1 MNYTILLMFALFMGI
16 TFFMQRQQKKQMQKQ
31 LDELKTLS
39 KGDEIVTIGGLYAL
53 VDEVDTDNNKVVLD
67 VEGVYLTYA
76 LTSIK
81 RIVSRANE
89 QGAIVESVS
98 VEDAKDNSVESAIE
112 E

>member
-1 MNYTILLMFALFMGI
+1 MNYTIILLFVFFMGI
-16 TFFMQRQQKKQMQKQ
+16 TFFMQRQQKKQMQKR
-31 LDELKTLS
+31 LDELKTMS
-39 KGDEIVTIGGLYAL
+39 KGDEVVTIGGMFAI

-67 VEGVYLTYA
+67 AEGVYLTYE

-89 QGAIVESVS
+89 PVVS
-98 VEDAKDNSVESAIE
+98 VEDAKESAVESAIE

>member
-1 MNYTILLMFALFMGI
+1 MNYTIILLFVFFMGI
-16 TFFMQRQQKKQMQKQ
+16 TFFMQRQQKKQMQKR
-31 LDELKTLS
+31 LDELKTMS
-39 KGDEIVTIGGLYAL
+39 KGDEVVTIGGMFAI

-67 VEGVYLTYA
+67 AEGVYLTYE

-89 QGAIVESVS
+89 PAVS
-98 VEDAKDNSVESAIE
+98 VEDAKESAVESAIE